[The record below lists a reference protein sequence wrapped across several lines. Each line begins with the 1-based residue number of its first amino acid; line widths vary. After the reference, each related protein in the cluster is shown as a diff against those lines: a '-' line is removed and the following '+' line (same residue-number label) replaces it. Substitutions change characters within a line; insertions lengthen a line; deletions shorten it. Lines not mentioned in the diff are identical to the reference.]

1 MRLTISMPCFGRP
14 QRTIRAIESIC
25 NQTIDGWE
33 ALVIGDGCSVMQDY
47 IFSNYFSDLV
57 KTVNARGNN
66 LNISN
71 LTQNYGGHGYH
82 ITNLNIQ
89 RATGKYFTFMA
100 NDDVILPNHFENYL
114 SGIEGTDYDF
124 VFFNSFIEPHG
135 GLRNAE
141 LRYGGIGH
149 SEILVKTE
157 FLKQMPPHNADYGH
171 DWVLIDN
178 MMRSSTKGYIKCENK
193 PATYVVKGLGE
204 HRADSID

>member
-1 MRLTISMPCFGRP
+1 MRITISMPCFGRP

-25 NQTIDGWE
+25 NQSTNGWE
-33 ALVIGDGCSVMQDY
+33 ALVVGDGCPVMQDY
-47 IFSNYFSDLV
+47 IFSNYFSDLTRDAN
-57 KTVNARGNN
+57 KRGNI

-71 LTQNYGGHGYH
+71 LAKNYGGHGYY

-89 RATGKYFTFMA
+89 RAKGKYFTFMA

-114 SGIEGTDYDF
+114 SGIEGTEYDF
-124 VFFNSFIEPHG
+124 VYFDSFIEPYG

-149 SEILVKTE
+149 SEILVNTE
-157 FLKQMPPHNADYGH
+157 FLRKMPPHTAEYGH
-171 DWVLIDN
+171 DWVLIEN
-178 MMRSSTKGYIKCENK
+178 MINSSTNGFIKCTGK

-204 HRADSID
+204 HRADEID